1 MLPHMWCPFCG
12 YEMRRGYVRM
22 RGQWAVGWWAGVLA
36 VNFEADD
43 DSGEGSELL
52 PRTWFRSQDRAA
64 SCCVRCEAVLVE
76 PKSVEYT
83 PPADGSAAVAGRSQ
97 GRRRR
102 SAVSM
107 PEPAPAPASA
117 PVTAEPGTEVA
128 ADASD
133 ASGASGGGDAAA
145 EGGAGGNGNGNGA
158 GHGAD
163 G

>member
-1 MLPHMWCPFCG
+1 
-12 YEMRRGYVRM
+12 M

-76 PKSVEYT
+76 PKPVEYT
-83 PPADGSAAVAGRSQ
+83 PPADGSAAAVAGRSQ

-107 PEPAPAPASA
+107 PEPAPAP
-117 PVTAEPGTEVA
+117 VTAEPGVEPGAEPGAEVA
-128 ADASD
+128 D
-133 ASGASGGGDAAA
+133 DAAGGPGADA
-145 EGGAGGNGNGNGA
+145 EGGAGGNGNGA
-158 GHGAD
+158 AHGAD

>member
-1 MLPHMWCPFCG
+1 
-12 YEMRRGYVRM
+12 M